1 MTAFW
6 MVRAGEAGRVVADFE
21 RLNIVALGW
30 SAVGDL
36 AQFSSLEA
44 IRAAVAN
51 AYPDSKPGNV
61 IISGSTLFKFR
72 SVFAPGDS
80 VVTYDPPARE
90 YLLGMVS
97 GEYAFS
103 PDLIPEYP
111 HTRAV
116 RWSGRVSRDRLSA
129 SAKNTLGSIVTLF
142 QPSDEALAELVALLS
157 GAPAPMPPI
166 AVEEEEIAE
175 LNEVRL
181 DAVAKAQEF
190 LKDRL
195 LKLSPDEM
203 EALVASLLRAMGYKA
218 RVTQKGADGGRDV
231 IASPDGLGFQLPRI
245 IAEVKHRP
253 KERIGPE
260 HIRGFLGGLRSGDCG
275 LYVSIGGY
283 TREARY
289 EADRATVPLTLVTL
303 DDLANLIV
311 EHYESFDAEG
321 RTLVPLVKVYWPVS

>member
-6 MVRAGEAGRVVADFE
+6 MVRAGEAGRIVADFE
-21 RLNIVALGW
+21 RLNVVAVGW

-36 AQFSSLEA
+36 TQFASVDA
-44 IRAAVAN
+44 IRTAVTR

-61 IISGSTLFKFR
+61 IISGSTLMKFR
-72 SVFAPGDS
+72 SAFSQGDR

-90 YLLGMVS
+90 YLLGTVS
-97 GEYAFS
+97 GEYAFR
-103 PDLIPEYP
+103 PGLIPEYP
-111 HTRAV
+111 HTRPI

-142 QPSDEALAELVALLS
+142 QPSDEALAELETLLS
-157 GAPAPMPPI
+157 GKPTPVAPLV
-166 AVEEEEIAE
+166 VEVEEIAE

-195 LKLSPDEM
+195 LKLSPEEM
-203 EALVASLLRAMGYKA
+203 EALIASLLRAMGYKA
-218 RVTQKGADGGRDV
+218 RVTPKGADGGRDV
-231 IASPDGLGFQLPRI
+231 IASPDGLGFQSPRI

-253 KERIGPE
+253 RERMGPE
-260 HIRGFLGGLRSGDCG
+260 HIRSFLGGLRSGDCG